1 MADIAEFGAVAEAQV
16 DDADGLFCVRPPH
29 REFVAEHVARG
40 GVADTVFLTKP
51 VRGLCRR
58 FFWGGEIQMNSSWFS
73 EGGRRCSRSSSG
85 QDIKEHGYKVAEAA
99 DQDEYV
105 KNGVVEFDSFYAVQ
119 DRAHRIG
126 DAPRQKP
133 KESFAR

>member
-16 DDADGLFCVRPPH
+16 DDADGLFCVRPRH
-29 REFVAEHVARG
+29 REFIADYMAPG
-40 GVADTVFLTKP
+40 GVADTVSLALP

-73 EGGRRCSRSSSG
+73 EGGRRCSCSLSG

-105 KNGVVEFDSFYAVQ
+105 KNGVVEFDSFYAV
-119 DRAHRIG
+119 
-126 DAPRQKP
+126 
-133 KESFAR
+133 